1 MNLQADNVERE
12 QTDESLR
19 VERAEVDSA
28 LGEALTAVDE
38 CADAVISRARGR
50 ADEALAKA
58 RAQTDR
64 QAATSVT
71 SAIIGKERAREDRD
85 IRKERSAEDESLREE
100 RVEHSVLLAV
110 EREETD
116 KDLLSERVRSDEA
129 LTTRDDFMGI
139 VSHELRN
146 MLGVIIG
153 FASMLERERPQEYST
168 QQVRQYAQN
177 IRRSGDRMNRLIGDL
192 VDGAS
197 IEAGM
202 LALAREVAD
211 PAPIVTEAV
220 TAFQARAAAEK
231 ITLVTEIIPPL
242 PPLLLDTARI
252 LQVLSNLLS
261 NAIKFTPAGGTIV
274 VRVERS
280 GSEIR
285 FAVSDTGEGIPADM
299 LEAVFDR
306 FVQVTRS
313 DRRGLGLGLYISR
326 CILQGHGG
334 KIRAENRPGGGSTFS
349 FNLPVHAAPAV
360 PAADNGQ
367 CNAKFANA
375 RK

>member
-1 MNLQADNVERE
+1 MTAIPEETCMNQQTDNSERE

-19 VERAEVDSA
+19 VERAEVDNA

-38 CADAVISRARGR
+38 CADAVISRARAR

-71 SAIIGKERAREDRD
+71 SAIIGRERAREDKV
-85 IRKERSAEDESLREE
+85 ISKERNAEDESLRVE

-116 KDLLSERVRSDEA
+116 KDLQSERARSDEA
-129 LTTRDDFMGI
+129 LTTRDDFMGV

-146 MLGVIIG
+146 ILGVIIG
-153 FASMLERERPQEYST
+153 FASMLEKEKPQEFPP
-168 QQVRQYAQN
+168 QQVRQYARH
-177 IRRSGDRMNRLIGDL
+177 IRRSGERMNRLIGDL
-192 VDGAS
+192 VDVAS

-202 LALAREVAD
+202 LALTREVGD

-220 TAFQARAAAEK
+220 TAFQSRAAAEG
-231 ITLVTEIIPPL
+231 ITLVTEIPAPL
-242 PPLLLDTARI
+242 PPALFDAARI

-261 NAIKFTPAGGTIV
+261 NAIKFTPANGTIS
-274 VRVERS
+274 VRVTRH
-280 GSEIR
+280 GNEIR
-285 FAVSDTGEGIPADM
+285 FAVRDTGAGIPGDM
-299 LEAVFDR
+299 LEAVFER
-306 FVQVTRS
+306 FIQVTRG

-326 CILQGHGG
+326 CIIQGHGG
-334 KIRAENRPGGGSTFS
+334 KIWAENRAGTGSTFS
-349 FNLPVHAAPAV
+349 FTLPVHAAPPV
-360 PAADNGQ
+360 P
-367 CNAKFANA
+367 
-375 RK
+375 